1 MNTISKVFLTFI
13 ISTFSYISI
22 AQQINIEK
30 YCSDMSIALETDA
43 NWRRRCVSK
52 LEVDIKYQ
60 KEIQQNFERKR
71 KAKEANI
78 ALDNNINWTVAVDS
92 LAQEINRTTNID
104 KKNALL
110 IKFET
115 KFAEC
120 SLYSSQ
126 SECDEVR
133 KDLGIPSPK

>member
-1 MNTISKVFLTFI
+1 MQTGAGVA
-13 ISTFSYISI
+13 YP
-22 AQQINIEK
+22 
-30 YCSDMSIALETDA
+30 
-43 NWRRRCVSK
+43 NWRLTSC
-52 LEVDIKYQ
+52 Q

-110 IKFET
+110 IKFEQNLRNALST
-115 KFAEC
+115 QAN
-120 SLYSSQ
+120 LN
-126 SECDEVR
+126 VTR
-133 KDLGIPSPK
+133 